1 MLVLFLAMLAPTS
14 VTLDVPI
21 YLVAELKPSV
31 LAEALEET
39 ERIFE
44 PGDIRL
50 EFDLAPELRSTRPLA
65 FVVVQAR
72 PARFKVSPACSRG
85 LHDHRLGHTQ
95 LSSRRLTLWTEQVAR
110 AVDGNWDRQG
120 LPHVDDQVYARA
132 LGRVLAHELGH
143 LLLRLNG
150 HRDGGLMRP
159 TFSHRSLIARGRGA
173 FRLSADDL
181 HAIRAALEG
190 IEP

>member
-1 MLVLFLAMLAPTS
+1 MRRVNWCGFLPRPFAKGHLP
-14 VTLDVPI
+14 
-21 YLVAELKPSV
+21 
-31 LAEALEET
+31 
-39 ERIFE
+39 
-44 PGDIRL
+44 
-50 EFDLAPELRSTRPLA
+50 LRSR
-65 FVVVQAR
+65 
-72 PARFKVSPACSRG
+72 S

-120 LPHVDDQVYARA
+120 LPEVDDQVYARA

-150 HRDGGLMRP
+150 HRDHGLMRS

-173 FRLSADDL
+173 FRLAPDDL
-181 HAIRAALEG
+181 RAIRTALEG